1 MDLRPK
7 FAPLEIRFVHRK
19 LGLPGRL
26 IVGFQSWLTD
36 RTIAKIKHAGQRGQY
51 EHFRFFAEEE
61 GGFDIDGR
69 HRAIAHDKLIPSRH
83 TFTVQQRIEFE
94 KVSPGARFAHPELA
108 KIWEFFRPV
117 DSRVD
122 CQPARRKPPMKT
134 FRDCPEIAG
143 PEKRHEFILKPRL
156 RRRHERLKSDKSLV
170 AGKTNRLIIIEIIWR
185 KRDISE
191 AILLD
196 IVKNHPS
203 LVIVSRVKKA
213 EPVR

>member
-7 FAPLEIRFVHRK
+7 FAPLEISLVHRK
-19 LGLPGRL
+19 LCLPGRL

-36 RTIAKIKHAGQRGQY
+36 RIIAKIKHAGQRSQY
-51 EHFRFFAEEE
+51 QHFRFFAEKE
-61 GGFDIDGR
+61 GRSDIDDR
-69 HRAIAHDKLIPSRH
+69 HRTVAHDKLVPSRH
-83 TFTVQQRIEFE
+83 AFTVQQRIEFQ
-94 KVSPGARFAHPELA
+94 KVIRRVRFAHPELP
-108 KIWEFFRPV
+108 KIWEFFRPI

-122 CQPARRKPPMKT
+122 CKPARRKSPMKT

-143 PEKRHEFILKPRL
+143 PQKRHKFILKPKL
-156 RRRHERLKSDKSLV
+156 RRRHERLKTDKSLV
-170 AGKTNRLIIIEIIWR
+170 ARKTNRLIIIEIVWR

-196 IVKNHPS
+196 IVKKHAS
-203 LVIVSRVKKA
+203 LVIVSRVKKT